1 MSRTEYEEAVQRER
15 AVYAEVKRL
24 AAELAIACRPIA
36 HQGDGNCGS
45 VIGYV
50 LKALSAQG
58 LYTDP
63 RTMPKAPP
71 RKQVISQ
78 QLRTQV
84 FERDAYRCKHCGT
97 HKDLRADHI
106 HPESKGGT
114 TTLDN
119 LQTLC
124 ASCNSKKGVKV

>member
-1 MSRTEYEEAVQRER
+1 MNRTEYEEAAQRER

-36 HQGDGNCGS
+36 HHGDGNCGS

-50 LKALSAQG
+50 LNALSAQG

-84 FERDAYRCKHCGT
+84 FERDAYRCRHCGT
-97 HKDLRADHI
+97 HKDLRADH
-106 HPESKGGT
+106 
-114 TTLDN
+114 
-119 LQTLC
+119 
-124 ASCNSKKGVKV
+124 